1 MSTATQIAARIA
13 YRVHDSG
20 QEEVDA
26 AGYLSF
32 LNDAVEDLNAAGW
45 LLPIAEAE
53 VAQTASTYE
62 FNIPASFAYIK
73 EVRLEGASGVYDQVI
88 PYWAWDTT
96 LADSTPVVR
105 IDSRRVTPDATKKY
119 LVIGQKR
126 PAAYVG
132 ATTIESGLVGFLRER
147 GVSYAAAY
155 VAGGNSEYAAQRRE
169 LAEIAFRNSELMLQ
183 NTPEE
188 FRVIPGSRPVPTR

>member
-1 MSTATQIAARIA
+1 MSTATQVAARIA

-26 AGYLSF
+26 DGYLSF

-53 VAQTASTYE
+53 VSQTTGTYE
-62 FNIPASFAYIK
+62 FNIPANFAYIK
-73 EVRLEGASGVYDQVI
+73 EVRMEGATDIFDQVI
-88 PYWAWDTT
+88 PYWAWDTS
-96 LADSTPVVR
+96 LANATPVVR
-105 IDSRRVTPDATKKY
+105 VDSRRVTPTTTKKY

-126 PAAYVG
+126 PVAYAG
-132 ATTIESGLVGFLRER
+132 ATAIESGLVGFLRER
-147 GVSYAAAY
+147 GTSYAAAY
-155 VAGGNSEYAAQRRE
+155 LAGGGSEYAAQRRE

-188 FRVIPGSRPVPTR
+188 FRIIPGSRPVPTR

>member
-1 MSTATQIAARIA
+1 MSTATEVAARIA

-32 LNDAVEDLNAAGW
+32 LNDAVEDLSAAGW

-53 VAQTASTYE
+53 VSQVTGEYE

-73 EVRLEGASGVYDQVI
+73 EVRMEGASDIYDQVI
-88 PYWAWDTT
+88 PYWAWDTS
-96 LADSTPVVR
+96 LADATPVVR
-105 IDSRRVTPDATKKY
+105 VDSRRVTPTTTKKF

-126 PAAYVG
+126 PTVYTG
-132 ATTIESGLVGFLRER
+132 AVAVITGLVGFLRER
-147 GVSYAAAY
+147 GTSYAAAY
-155 VAGGNSEYAAQRRE
+155 VAAGGSEYASQRRE

>member
-1 MSTATQIAARIA
+1 MSTATEVAARIA

-20 QEEVDA
+20 QEEVNA

-32 LNDAVEDLNAAGW
+32 LNDAVEDLSAAGW
-45 LLPIAEAE
+45 LLPLAEAE
-53 VAQTASTYE
+53 VSQVASAYE
-62 FNIPASFAYIK
+62 FDVPASFAYIS
-73 EVRLEGASGVYDQVI
+73 EVRLEGASGVYDQVV
-88 PYWAWDTT
+88 PYYAWSISLDS
-96 LADSTPVVR
+96 ADPVVR
-105 IDSRRVTPDATKKY
+105 IDSRRFTPVATKKY

-126 PAAYVG
+126 PVAYAG
-132 ATTIESGLVGFLRER
+132 GTSIESGLVGFLRER

-188 FRVIPGSRPVPTR
+188 FRIIPGSRPVPTR